1 MKLSLISSFK
11 IHAVSFISE
20 PVDSFDLVKYGPLIE
35 NHRFFP
41 NRINFEIVN
50 IVNRSYVKTRVWER
64 GSGITMACGTG
75 ACAIVCAGINAGIL
89 DNRVEVE
96 LPGGILNIEW
106 GGDSDD
112 DVIMTGPVTEV
123 FEGTWS

>member
-1 MKLSLISSFK
+1 MSDNIPGLGWTKTKGVYQHGKRALKVPMSLHRAARAKLLEKLES
-11 IHAVSFISE
+11 
-20 PVDSFDLVKYGPLIE
+20 
-35 NHRFFP
+35 
-41 NRINFEIVN
+41 
-50 IVNRSYVKTRVWER
+50 
-64 GSGITMACGTG
+64 
-75 ACAIVCAGINAGIL
+75 AGINAGIL

>member
-1 MKLSLISSFK
+1 M
-11 IHAVSFISE
+11 
-20 PVDSFDLVKYGPLIE
+20 Y
-35 NHRFFP
+35 
-41 NRINFEIVN
+41 EIVN